1 MRLEWT
7 EDAIADVNR
16 QRQFIEFDNPAAADR
31 VAQAILSAAESLADH
46 PALGRPLP
54 TLPARVLVEA
64 RYRYKLIYEI
74 DVEEDIVR
82 ILRVFHPRQN
92 RP

>member
-1 MRLEWT
+1 MDRGRDRGCKSSAT
-7 EDAIADVNR
+7 V
-16 QRQFIEFDNPAAADR
+16 IEFDNPAAADR
-31 VAQAILSAAESLADH
+31 VAQAILSAAEALAHH

-74 DVEEDIVR
+74 DVEADIIR